1 MQTGGGVMSSE
12 LRAWAAT
19 QPDVG
24 FVDTIHELDGDRDLM
39 VSWVHLRGAANA
51 IVARAFAREL
61 SRVARPP
68 SVSRLGRH
76 AGRPEKHSVFP
87 MLDRHEEAQ
96 VSLRR
101 SRSRGT

>member
-1 MQTGGGVMSSE
+1 MQTGGGVMSSD

-61 SRVARPP
+61 RAWLARHP
-68 SVSRLGRH
+68 
-76 AGRPEKHSVFP
+76 
-87 MLDRHEEAQ
+87 
-96 VSLRR
+96 
-101 SRSRGT
+101 

>member
-1 MQTGGGVMSSE
+1 MAD

-19 QPDVG
+19 HPDVG
-24 FVDTIHELDGDRDLM
+24 FVDMIHDMIHELDGDR
-39 VSWVHLRGAANA
+39 A
-51 IVARAFAREL
+51 
-61 SRVARPP
+61 ARPP

-87 MLDRHEEAQ
+87 MLDRHEEPQ

-101 SRSRGT
+101 SRSGGTFGYPLAGR